1 MDFQGQ
7 GLADSGETEALAI
20 LDSFTKTAMVIPLP
34 NRNAYTLAP
43 ALLNELYF
51 RRGAPDIL
59 HSDAAPEFLS
69 HLMTAIHMALSTTRK
84 PRLVMTLAA
93 TVNWK
98 AGGGTGI
105 TACDS

>member
-7 GLADSGETEALAI
+7 GTADSGETEALAI

-34 NRNAYTLAP
+34 NRSAYTLAP

-51 RRGAPDIL
+51 RRGAPDII

-69 HLMTAIHMALSTTRK
+69 HLLTAIHATLGSTRTT
-84 PRLVMTLAA
+84 TLGHDPSS
-93 TVNWK
+93 NGELESWWRY
-98 AGGGTGI
+98 
-105 TACDS
+105 